1 MKISTKGIYGIKAMV
16 DLAIYSEKDKVTL
29 KSICERQSISE
40 RYLEQIF
47 SLLRKGGLIKGVKGA
62 QGGYTLVKGAK
73 EITIGEILR
82 VVEGE
87 IRAVNVEEHNMD
99 NLDKC
104 IAENLWKKLNKTIND
119 FTDEITLEFLAQKY
133 KENQEDIIMYY
144 I

>member
-104 IAENLWKKLNKTIND
+104 IAENLWEKLNKTIND

>member
-104 IAENLWKKLNKTIND
+104 IAENLWEKLNKTIND
-119 FTDEITLEFLAQKY
+119 FTDEIALEFLAQKY

>member
-82 VVEGE
+82 VVE
-87 IRAVNVEEHNMD
+87 RSEERRVG
-99 NLDKC
+99 
-104 IAENLWKKLNKTIND
+104 
-119 FTDEITLEFLAQKY
+119 
-133 KENQEDIIMYY
+133 KECRSRWS
-144 I
+144 

>member
-16 DLAIYSEKDKVTL
+16 DLAIYSEKHKVTL

-47 SLLRKGGLIKGVKGA
+47 ALLRKGGLIKGVKGA

>member
-16 DLAIYSEKDKVTL
+16 DLAIYSEKHKVTL

-47 SLLRKGGLIKGVKGA
+47 ALLRKGGLIKGVKGA
-62 QGGYTLVKGAK
+62 QGGYILIKEAK

-87 IRAVNVEEHNMD
+87 IKAVNIEEHNMD

-104 IAENLWKKLNKTIND
+104 IAENLWEKLNKTIND

-133 KENQEDIIMYY
+133 KEKQEEIIMYY